1 MCLKRVI
8 ITGATGFLGRYLLS
22 HLVGSF
28 DLVSV
33 SRTSGAGVV
42 QAPNYASVPD
52 GDLLIHLAEES
63 DRAAANRAGEAHV
76 EASTRVARA
85 LSRRFEGR
93 MIYASSAVVYGD
105 AAGHAPFCVSD
116 PVVSIDAYTRAK
128 ILAEAAVLEEGGT
141 VVRLANLF
149 GPGMSKSNVMSHI
162 LRQIPGDGPVFVR
175 DDTPVRDFLAVDDAA
190 RLFTLLARHRVRGV
204 INAGSGVG
212 TAICALAKTALELC
226 DDVGREIVATRPG
239 SCLSVNVLD
248 VEETANI
255 LGWAPSRTLAEY
267 MNTYFFGK
275 G

>member
-105 AAGHAPFCVSD
+105 AAGHARGALHPH
-116 PVVSIDAYTRAK
+116 
-128 ILAEAAVLEEGGT
+128 AVL
-141 VVRLANLF
+141 R
-149 GPGMSKSNVMSHI
+149 GPELGRHEHP
-162 LRQIPGDGPVFVR
+162 IP
-175 DDTPVRDFLAVDDAA
+175 
-190 RLFTLLARHRVRGV
+190 H
-204 INAGSGVG
+204 
-212 TAICALAKTALELC
+212 LE
-226 DDVGREIVATRPG
+226 T
-239 SCLSVNVLD
+239 N
-248 VEETANI
+248 
-255 LGWAPSRTLAEY
+255 
-267 MNTYFFGK
+267 
-275 G
+275 